1 MVPDPKASGIDED
14 GDPVL
19 IDQDELLEREAY
31 ELNWCGLL
39 GDNQYDP
46 NDEEFSPA
54 TANRNHWIETKGYWI
69 YWKAKPTNG
78 IIHPNGHILNK
89 AGSTSPTTMT
99 ELEGERITR
108 AFFTNQT
115 FPEIAIDN
123 FFGGKH
129 SLNMES
135 DLIRRIVEESW
146 YGATIFKKYSP
157 TPTGYTT
164 GGASASSTPAPNTTT
179 ADAHA
184 SPATASA
191 AGAVVK
197 RTIQTRQRLS
207 VNLVKQRLKAAP
219 MSDACTPCIQEHDD
233 WVKAS
238 LDLERQ

>member
-1 MVPDPKASGIDED
+1 MS
-14 GDPVL
+14 
-19 IDQDELLEREAY
+19 
-31 ELNWCGLL
+31 
-39 GDNQYDP
+39 
-46 NDEEFSPA
+46 
-54 TANRNHWIETKGYWI
+54 
-69 YWKAKPTNG
+69 
-78 IIHPNGHILNK
+78 
-89 AGSTSPTTMT
+89 

-115 FPEIAIDN
+115 FPEIAIDY
-123 FFGGKH
+123 FFGGKQ

-135 DLIRRIVEESW
+135 DLIKRIVEESW

-157 TPTGYTT
+157 SPTGYTE
-164 GGASASSTPAPNTTT
+164 GGASASSTPAPTT
-179 ADAHA
+179 ADANA

-238 LDLERQ
+238 LDLERQRFSLEELAVFEREVEERRRAEKTAEYPQRSKEKGDLKGLTVHSEEPRLLMDSDFK